1 MYWFDQKKIKTRNYI
16 CGYCGND
23 ISSNVG
29 YYTTEGEGFS
39 RDIDE
44 GCIYICHKC
53 NNPTYINGNVQVP
66 GAFYG
71 KKFKEEIF
79 GDDNIIFELY
89 NEARNN
95 MSVNAFTSVGL
106 CCRKLLMHI
115 AVNCGASENKR
126 FIEYVDYLDNNG
138 YIPINAKKWVDII
151 RGKGNEATHEIKLLN
166 EDEAKTLL
174 SFIEI
179 LITIIYEL
187 PYRADNI

>member
-1 MYWFDQKKIKTRNYI
+1 MFWYNTNYI
-16 CGYCGND
+16 KSYNYKCGHCGND

-29 YYTTEGEGFS
+29 YYTCKEGYGSETGEGY
-39 RDIDE
+39 
-44 GCIYICHKC
+44 IYICHKC
-53 NNPTYINGNVQVP
+53 DKPTFIRYSEQVP
-66 GAFYG
+66 GASYG
-71 KKFKEEIF
+71 KSFKKEIF
-79 GDDNIIFELY
+79 GEENIIFDLY
-89 NEARNN
+89 NETRNN

-115 AVNCGASENKR
+115 AVNCGADENKK
-126 FIEYVDYLDNNG
+126 FIEYVDYLDTNG

-166 EDEAKTLL
+166 QEDAKTLL

-179 LITIIYEL
+179 LITMIYEM